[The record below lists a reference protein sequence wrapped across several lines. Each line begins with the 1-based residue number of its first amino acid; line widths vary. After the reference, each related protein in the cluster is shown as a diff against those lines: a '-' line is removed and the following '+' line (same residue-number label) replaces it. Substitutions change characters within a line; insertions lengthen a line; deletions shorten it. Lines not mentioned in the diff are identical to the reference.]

1 MKINNCDSFKFILYV
16 GGRSLKLLS
25 SGAKKTLVRHWS
37 SVFQGS
43 KIFPSNL
50 N

>member
-1 MKINNCDSFKFILYV
+1 MLGAIFEITLL
-16 GGRSLKLLS
+16 GRQK
-25 SGAKKTLVRHWS
+25 KKTLVRNWS